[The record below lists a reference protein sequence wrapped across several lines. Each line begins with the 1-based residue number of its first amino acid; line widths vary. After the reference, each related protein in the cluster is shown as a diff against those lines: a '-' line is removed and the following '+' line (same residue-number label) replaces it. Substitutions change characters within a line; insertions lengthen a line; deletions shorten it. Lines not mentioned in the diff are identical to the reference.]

1 MLLRYLVFAF
11 LLILF
16 SYVTFRVIV
25 RNDYS
30 KKGGLTFLST
40 SLEFLVFALH
50 ANFMYLFL
58 PVKWPN
64 IPPIP
69 ENMTLRIL
77 SIVFIII
84 GFLIVA
90 IGMSSLGYGR
100 TMGQGKKSLNT
111 DGLYKYSRNPQLIGY
126 GMILIAFVL
135 LYLSWFSIGWF
146 IIYLV
151 ISYFMIKTEEEFLIN
166 NYREEYQKYCNDV
179 PRLIKLS

>member
-1 MLLRYLVFAF
+1 MLLRYLVSASI
-11 LLILF
+11 LILF
-16 SYVTFRVIV
+16 SYITFRVIV

-30 KKGGLTFLST
+30 KKGRLTFISYSFEVLI
-40 SLEFLVFALH
+40 FALH

-69 ENMTLRIL
+69 ENMILRII

-90 IGMSSLGYGR
+90 VAMSGLGYGR
-100 TMGQGKKSLNT
+100 TMGHGKKILKTN
-111 DGLYKYSRNPQLIGY
+111 GLYKYSRNPQLIGY
-126 GMILIAFVL
+126 GMILIAVVVL
-135 LYLSWFSIGWF
+135 FLSLFSIGWF

-151 ISYFMIKTEEEFLIN
+151 ISYFMIKTEEEFLTN
-166 NYREEYQKYCNDV
+166 NYGVEYQKYCDDV
-179 PRLIKLS
+179 PRLIKLF

>member
-1 MLLRYLVFAF
+1 MLLRYLVSASV
-11 LLILF
+11 LILF
-16 SYVTFRVIV
+16 SFITFRVIV

-30 KKGGLTFLST
+30 KKGRLSFISY
-40 SLEFLVFALH
+40 SLEFLIFALH

-69 ENMTLRIL
+69 ENTILRIIA
-77 SIVFIII
+77 IVFIII

-90 IGMSSLGYGR
+90 VSMTGLGYGR
-100 TMGQGKKSLNT
+100 TMGQDKKSLNT
-111 DGLYKYSRNPQLIGY
+111 KGLYKYSRNPQLIGY
-126 GMILIAFVL
+126 GLILIAFVV

-166 NYREEYQKYCNDV
+166 NYAEEYQQYCNDT
-179 PRLIKLS
+179 PRLMKLF